1 MKANEKK
8 YWLDD
13 SKNLDRLYYGL
24 WVVGLLLVASE
35 LFYHGHPHFAWE
47 SWIGFNAILGF
58 VAFFLIV
65 LTGRPLRKLL
75 ARDEDYYDR

>member
-1 MKANEKK
+1 MKRNEKK

-35 LFYHGHPHFAWE
+35 LLYHGHPHFGWE